1 MTVSGVAAGVALA
14 LAAAAWVAARRAARR
29 AAQLHDMYW
38 ALKFEHT
45 ELKARLDRV
54 APEAGAA
61 PRVSAGAQFV
71 PLSDVKR

>member
-1 MTVSGVAAGVALA
+1 MTVSGVIAGAAVVLA
-14 LAAAAWVAARRAARR
+14 IASWVVARRSSRR
-29 AAQLHDMYW
+29 AAQLQDMYW

-61 PRVSAGAQFV
+61 PRVSPGAQFV